1 VICGEYVTFIEEI
14 SHRIS
19 GEDYSMQSRRVQHLR
34 NQSVGSKPYIST
46 ERAELLTDFYQSG
59 GADLVS
65 TPVARALAFKYIL
78 ENKTICI
85 NDGELIVG
93 ERGPAPKATP
103 TYPELCCHT
112 LEDLDI
118 ANSRERTPFLSTED
132 TRTTFRDEIIPFW
145 TGRTMRDRVFEAMSD
160 DWMKAFQAGVFT
172 EFMEQRAPGHAILD
186 DKIYQRGLS
195 DFIDDIRKQLNS
207 LDFYND
213 PEAYSKEQELKAMEI
228 AASVVIAFAERH
240 AEKARELADTT
251 SNQTR
256 REELLRIADI
266 CHHVPAHAPRNFWE
280 ALQSYWFV
288 HLGVIIE
295 LNVWDSFNP
304 GRLDLNLYPFYEKE
318 TTEGSLTRG
327 FAKELL
333 QCFWV
338 KFNNQPAPL
347 KVSITE
353 EQSGTYQDFAL
364 INTGG
369 LTTDGKDGVN
379 ELSYLILEVCNEMR
393 LIQPSV
399 CIQLSTQNP
408 EEFLKSA
415 VDVVKEGFGQ
425 PSMFNT
431 DVILKEFARA
441 GKSIEDARDGGPSG
455 CVTISAFGK
464 ESCTLTGYC
473 NWPKILEITL
483 HNGLDPRTEEM
494 VGIETGDPTKF
505 KSFEELFTAY
515 KKQLEYFIN
524 LKIKGNNIIERLY
537 AEHMPAPFMSLLFD
551 DCIARGKDYHDG
563 GPRYNST
570 YIQGVGLGTIT
581 DSLSAIKFHV
591 FDNKQFTMNELLDGL
606 STDFEENQ
614 VMRMT
619 LLNKTPKFGNDLDFA
634 DALAKDVFNAYF
646 DLIDGRPNTKGGE
659 YRVNLLPTTVHVYFG
674 QVTGATPDG
683 RKSGA
688 PLSDGISPS
697 HGADTNGPTAV
708 IKSVAKIDH
717 WRTGGTLLN
726 QKFMPEVLADEDGR
740 KKLGDL
746 VRTYFKLGGHHIQFN
761 VVHADT
767 LKSAQKTPEL
777 YQDLIVRVAGYSD
790 YFVNI
795 GKDLQNEIIARTEQK
810 HF

>member
-1 VICGEYVTFIEEI
+1 
-14 SHRIS
+14 
-19 GEDYSMQSRRVQHLR
+19 MQTERVKRLR
-34 NQSVGSKPYIST
+34 KQSVGTKPYIST
-46 ERAELLTDFYQSG
+46 ERAELLTDFYQNG
-59 GADLVS
+59 GADTVS
-65 TPVARALAFKYIL
+65 TPVARALAFKHIL
-78 ENKTICI
+78 ENKTVCI

-93 ERGPAPKATP
+93 ERGPAPQASP

-112 LEDLDI
+112 LEDFDI
-118 ANSRERTPFLSTED
+118 ANSRERTPFLSTEE
-132 TRTTFRDEIIPFW
+132 TRTTYRDEIIPFW
-145 TGRTMRDRVFEAMSD
+145 TGRTIRDRVFNAMSEE
-160 DWMKAFQAGVFT
+160 WMKAFDAGVFT

-186 DKIYQRGLS
+186 DKICHRGFL
-195 DFIDDIRKQLNS
+195 DFIDDIRKHLTQL
-207 LDFYND
+207 DYYND
-213 PEAYSKEQELKAMEI
+213 PEAYNKEQELKAMEI
-228 AASVVIAFAERH
+228 AADAMIAFAERH
-240 AEKARELADTT
+240 AETARELAESESD
-251 SNQTR
+251 NDR
-256 REELLRIADI
+256 KEELLHIADI
-266 CHHVPAHAPRNFWE
+266 CEQVPANAPRNFWE

-288 HLGVIIE
+288 HLAVIIE

-304 GRLDLNLYPFYEKE
+304 GRLDLNLFPFYEKAVKNG
-318 TTEGSLTRG
+318 TLTRE

-369 LTTDGKDGVN
+369 LTADGADSVN
-379 ELSYLILEVCNEMR
+379 ELSLLILEVCNEMR

-399 CIQLSTQNP
+399 CIQMSTENP
-408 EEFLKSA
+408 ESFLMKA

-425 PSMFNT
+425 PSIFNT
-431 DVILKEFARA
+431 DVIIKEFLRA
-441 GKSIEDARDGGPSG
+441 GKSIEDARVGGPSG

-464 ESCTLTGYC
+464 ESCILTGYC

-483 HNGLDPRTEEM
+483 HNGTDPRTGEK
-494 VGIETGDPTKF
+494 VGIETGDSTKF
-505 KSFEELFTAY
+505 NSFDELFSAY
-515 KKQLEYFIN
+515 KKQLGYFID

-537 AEHMPAPFMSLLFD
+537 AEYMPAPFMSLLFD

-570 YIQGVGLGTIT
+570 YIQGVGMGTIT

-591 FDNKQFTMNELLDGL
+591 FEKNQFTMKELLDGL
-606 STDFEENQ
+606 RTDFEDNE

-619 LLNKTPKFGNDLDFA
+619 LLNKTPKFGNDIDFA
-634 DALAKDVFNAYF
+634 DTLAKDVFNAYF

-659 YRVNLLPTTVHVYFG
+659 YRVNLLPTTVHIYFG

-683 RKSGA
+683 RNASA

-697 HGADTNGPTAV
+697 HGADTKGPTAV

-717 WRTGGTLLN
+717 WKTGGTLLN
-726 QKFMPEVLADEDGR
+726 QKFMPEVLADQEGR

-767 LKSAQKTPEL
+767 LKSAQKSPEH

-810 HF
+810 RI

>member
-1 VICGEYVTFIEEI
+1 VKSE
-14 SHRIS
+14 
-19 GEDYSMQSRRVQHLR
+19 RVNRLR
-34 NQSVGSKPYIST
+34 EQSVGTKPYISA

-59 GADLVS
+59 GANMVS
-65 TPVARALAFKYIL
+65 TPIARALAFKHLL

-93 ERGPAPKATP
+93 ERGPAPRASP
-103 TYPELCCHT
+103 TYPELCCHS
-112 LEDLDI
+112 LDDLDI
-118 ANSRERTPFLSTED
+118 ANSRERTPFLLSEEARNTY
-132 TRTTFRDEIIPFW
+132 RDEIIPFW
-145 TGRTMRDRVFEAMSD
+145 TGHTMRERVFEAMSD
-160 DWMKAFQAGVFT
+160 DWMAAFDSGVFT

-186 DKIYQRGLS
+186 DKIYRRGL
-195 DFIDDIRKQLNS
+195 IDLIGDIETHLS
-207 LDFYND
+207 ELDFFND
-213 PEAYSKEQELKAMEI
+213 SEAYDKEQELRAMKI
-228 AASVVIAFAERH
+228 AADAVIIFARRH
-240 AEKARELADTT
+240 ADKARELADDEED
-251 SNQTR
+251 SDR
-256 REELLRIADI
+256 REELLHIAEI
-266 CHHVPAHAPRNFWE
+266 CEHVPANTPRNFWE

-304 GRLDLNLYPFYEKE
+304 GRLDLNLSPFYESQVKDG
-318 TTEGSLTRG
+318 TLTRD

-353 EQSGTYQDFAL
+353 QQSGTYQDFAL

-369 LTTDGKDGVN
+369 LNQEGKDAVN
-379 ELSYLILEVCNEMR
+379 ELSYLVLEVCNEMR

-399 CIQLSTQNP
+399 CIQMSTENP
-408 EEFLKSA
+408 ESFLMSA
-415 VDVVKEGFGQ
+415 IDVVKEGFGQ
-425 PSMFNT
+425 PSLFNT
-431 DVILKEFARA
+431 DVIIKEFVRA
-441 GKSIEDARDGGPSG
+441 GKSIEDAHVGGPSG

-483 HNGLDPRTEEM
+483 HNGIDPRSGEM
-494 VGIETGDPTKF
+494 VGIETGDPTGF
-505 KSFEELFTAY
+505 KMFDELFVAY
-515 KKQLEYFIN
+515 KKQLEYFID

-537 AEHMPAPFMSLLFD
+537 AQHMPAPFMSLLFD
-551 DCIARGKDYHDG
+551 DCIAKGRDYHNG

-570 YIQGVGLGTIT
+570 YIQGVGMGTIS

-591 FDNKQFTMNELLDGL
+591 FEKNQFTMEDLLKGL
-606 STDFEENQ
+606 KTDFKDDE

-619 LLNKTPKFGNDLDFA
+619 LLNKTPKYGNDDDYA
-634 DALAKDVFNAYF
+634 DTIAKDVFEAYF
-646 DLIDGRPNTKGGE
+646 DLVDGRPNTKGGE

-683 RKSGA
+683 RSAGA

-697 HGADTNGPTAV
+697 HGADKKGPTAV
-708 IKSVAKIDH
+708 IKSVAKIEH
-717 WRTGGTLLN
+717 WKTGGTLLN
-726 QKFMPEVLADEDGR
+726 QKFMPEVLADEEGR

-746 VRTYFKLGGHHIQFN
+746 IRTYFKLGGHHIQFN
-761 VVHADT
+761 VVKVET
-767 LKSAQKTPEL
+767 LQDAQKSPEL
-777 YQDLIVRVAGYSD
+777 FQDLIVRVAGYSD

-795 GKDLQNEIIARTEQK
+795 GTDLQNEIIARTEQNRI
-810 HF
+810 